1 MSSERQRREY
11 RAYLK
16 RMTLWQL
23 YEEWEAIRQQVK
35 IAIEKKKEA
44 K

>member
-1 MSSERQRREY
+1 MSSEKQRREY
-11 RAYLK
+11 RVYLK

-23 YEEWEAIRQQVK
+23 YEEWEVIRQQVK
-35 IAIEKKKEA
+35 IAIERKKEV